1 MRGMGH
7 KVPKLAREQG
17 AALLRDGS
25 EKVLCSPFGYVEE
38 AEREATTF
46 FAAVPVTSIG
56 LVVRREMAV
65 VPNSG

>member
-7 KVPKLAREQG
+7 KVPKVAHEHG
-17 AALLRDGS
+17 AALLRD
-25 EKVLCSPFGYVEE
+25 ETEEVLCSPFGYVEE
-38 AEREATTF
+38 AGREATSF
-46 FAAVPVTSIG
+46 FAALPVASIG